1 MKDFSKEQIRKIL
14 ILGHTCFIG
23 RHLMK
28 LLKQRNPE
36 IEIIGK
42 SSRNLDLTRKNQVK
56 MLTNIID
63 SNTIVIMLSFNAKQ
77 SGAGINDFVQNI
89 KMTENL
95 CRFMEKHPPKRFVF
109 FSSQVVYG
117 ENTHNTNTTE
127 KTKVDPT
134 SYYGMAKFISERLF
148 WKTFDSLKQCS
159 LLIVRIPRV
168 YGRGANRNDYG
179 PTMFTYNALKK
190 DPITI
195 WGDGLELRDYVFI
208 DDLIDIVDKLLFNT
222 IDGKVNIAS
231 GETYSFID
239 VLKIVESVCKC
250 DVQIEYKQRTRSKVD
265 HVFNIVNLKTLIGD
279 YHFTPLNEGID
290 AMCQHLKSNEVS
302 NEH

>member
-14 ILGHTCFIG
+14 ILGHTSFIG
-23 RHLMK
+23 RHLMN

-42 SSRNLDLTRKNQVK
+42 STRDLDLTRKHQVK

-63 SNTIVIMLSFNAKQ
+63 LNTIVIMLSFNAKQ

-95 CRFMEKHPPKRFVF
+95 CRLMEKHPPKRLVF

-168 YGRGANRNDYG
+168 YGPGANRNDYG

-208 DDLIDIVDKLLFNT
+208 DDLIDIVDNLLFNT
-222 IDGKVNIAS
+222 FDGIVNIAS

-239 VLKIVESVCKC
+239 VLKTVESVCKC
-250 DVQIEYKQRTRSKVD
+250 KVKVEYKQRTRSKVD
-265 HVFNIVNLKTLIGD
+265 HVFNIDNLRTLIGD
-279 YHFTPLNEGID
+279 YKFTPLDEGIN
-290 AMCQHLKSNEVS
+290 ALCQYSKSK
-302 NEH
+302 

>member
-1 MKDFSKEQIRKIL
+1 MKDFSKEQIHKIL
-14 ILGHTCFIG
+14 ILGHTSFIG
-23 RHLMK
+23 SHLMK

-42 SSRNLDLTRKNQVK
+42 SSRDLDLTRKHQVK

-63 SNTIVIMLSFNAKQ
+63 LNTIVIMLSFNAKQ

-95 CRFMEKHPPKRFVF
+95 CRLMEKHPPKRLVF

-168 YGRGANRNDYG
+168 YGPGANRNDYG

-208 DDLIDIVDKLLFNT
+208 DDLIDIVDNLLFNT
-222 IDGKVNIAS
+222 FDGIVNIAS

-239 VLKIVESVCKC
+239 VLKTVESVCKC
-250 DVQIEYKQRTRSKVD
+250 KVKVEYKQRTRSKVD
-265 HVFNIVNLKTLIGD
+265 HVFNIDNLRTLIGD
-279 YHFTPLNEGID
+279 YKFTPLDEGIN
-290 AMCQHLKSNEVS
+290 ALCQYSKSK
-302 NEH
+302 